1 MSAQATRSAAR
12 SGDVWRQRALLSALV
27 VTTALSAGGAVAA
40 LGSTGARSVG
50 PLALP
55 HQRAKVACASC
66 HTTSD
71 GPATCVGCHDPGQ
84 HVSTRKAH
92 RTLMEKGVLRCATCH
107 PAHGEAYG
115 VSFAGDGH
123 AKVFHADAV
132 SEIETGPSPPKGTI
146 VPLVRTERCAG
157 CHNGKSPADP
167 IARCLDASGFSRCW
181 DEHETPLSPRGA
193 TGVCKAQHGETRYV
207 AWEGA
212 GRAMKADLPKASAR
226 GGYEGTVLPVSL
238 ASVLAGAL
246 AYVLVSRKGRRR
258 VAAAAKTA
266 AFAAPVK
273 RLPVVNP
280 VTCLGCYACVD
291 ACPFDVLEIKQYV
304 AVVARP
310 KDCTGVILCEPACP
324 NGSIV
329 IHEGEAQE
337 GALRIDEHG
346 ESLDARGL
354 FVAGDLT
361 GLPLIK
367 NAIAQGARVIERIR
381 ERKKELAREADVD
394 VVIVGAG
401 PAGLSAA
408 LSAKD
413 AKLTVR
419 LYEQGDLAA
428 SIRAFPRDKLV
439 FDAPLTMPVEGPLE
453 FQSAKK
459 EELVRAWERIVRKH
473 GLNVQTRTRVLS
485 IVKDGDAFRVTARQA
500 RADAPEGA
508 EEDHVV
514 RARAVVLAT
523 GKYGSPRPFEAEI
536 APDAA
541 PHVHRF
547 LSDARSFEGKRV
559 IVVGLGDSAMEA
571 AVALAKQP
579 DTKVTLVHRG
589 EDFARGR
596 KRNVDE
602 VRHLSTRGLLD
613 LRLNTFVRKVEPG
626 LVHLVRVGAHTADIV
641 EVDAV
646 LVLIGG
652 EPAWALAEGAGLR
665 RHENFSAPRTSED
678 EHLVTEDSRGIA

>member
-1 MSAQATRSAAR
+1 MKRGGPR
-12 SGDVWRQRALLSALV
+12 SGDVWRQRALLVALV
-27 VTTALSAGGAVAA
+27 VTAALSAGGAVSL
-40 LGSTGARSVG
+40 LGSTGAKSVG

-66 HTTSD
+66 HTTAE
-71 GPATCVGCHDPGQ
+71 GPATCGGCHDQGQ
-84 HVSTRKAH
+84 HTSLRRAH
-92 RTLMEKGVLRCATCH
+92 RKLMETGALRCATCH
-107 PAHGEAYG
+107 PAHGDAYG
-115 VSFAGDGH
+115 VAFAGDGH
-123 AKVFHADAV
+123 AKIFRADAV
-132 SEIETGPSPPKGTI
+132 SEIDVGPSPPKGTV
-146 VPLVRTERCAG
+146 VPVVRMDRCAG
-157 CHNGKSPADP
+157 CHSAASASDP
-167 IARCLDASGFSRCW
+167 IARCGDSSGFSRCW

-193 TGVCKAQHGETRYV
+193 TGVCGAQHGETRYL

-212 GRAMKADLPKASAR
+212 GRAMKADLPKGSVR
-226 GGYEGTVLPVSL
+226 GAYGGIALPMSL

-246 AYVLVSRKGRRR
+246 AYVMVSRRGRRR
-258 VAAAAKTA
+258 ARTSTTAAP

-310 KDCTGVILCEPACP
+310 KDCTGVVLCESACP
-324 NGSIV
+324 NGSLV
-329 IHEGEAQE
+329 IHEGEAKE
-337 GALRIDEHG
+337 GALRIDEYG
-346 ESLDARGL
+346 ESLDAPGL

-367 NAIAQGARVIERIR
+367 NAIAQGTRVIARIR
-381 ERKKELAREADVD
+381 ERKKELARDADVD

-408 LSAKD
+408 LSTKD
-413 AKLTVR
+413 VKLTYR
-419 LYEQGDLAA
+419 LFEQGDLAA

-439 FDAPLTMPVEGPLE
+439 FDAPLTMPLEGPLE

-459 EELVRAWERIVRKH
+459 DELVRAWERIVRKH
-473 GLNVQTRTRVLS
+473 GLNVLTRMRVLS
-485 IVKDGDAFRVTARQA
+485 ITQDGDAFRVTAQRGDGDPQ
-500 RADAPEGA
+500 
-508 EEDHVV
+508 VV

-523 GKYGSPRPFEAEI
+523 GKYGSPRPFDGEV
-536 APDAA
+536 APDATS
-541 PHVHRF
+541 HVHRF

-559 IVVGLGDSAMEA
+559 VVVGLGDSAMEA

-602 VRHLSTRGLLD
+602 VRHLVTRGLLD
-613 LRLNTFVRKVEPG
+613 LRFRTFVRKVEPG
-626 LVHLVRVGAHTADIV
+626 LVHLVGVGRDTADIV

-652 EPAWALAEGAGLR
+652 EPAWSLAEGAGLR
-665 RHENFSAPRTSED
+665 RHENFSGTRPSE
-678 EHLVTEDSRGIA
+678 EERPVEGARRGTQ